1 MNKNRKF
8 NLIDR
13 KELKNQ
19 SKTIRRIEDNKPV
32 EVIKSK
38 RTTYFST
45 LEVILIMIMLNSLI
59 RWE

>member
-38 RTTYFST
+38 RTTYVNKIKKCFKTRLCTRS
-45 LEVILIMIMLNSLI
+45 N
-59 RWE
+59 W